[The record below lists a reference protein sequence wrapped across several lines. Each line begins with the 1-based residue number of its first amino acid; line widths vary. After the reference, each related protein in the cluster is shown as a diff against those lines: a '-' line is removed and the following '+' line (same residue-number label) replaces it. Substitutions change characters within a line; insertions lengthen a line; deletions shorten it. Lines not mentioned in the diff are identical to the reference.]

1 MQSMARPA
9 QRGFSLV
16 ETLIALTI
24 LGVALL
30 LGMSLLL
37 QQPRVVSRLDAQRR
51 ALAELEST
59 LEALRSGAIPLQSAR
74 LGPSSSPSNTPSNT
88 PAVVIGVSPAEG
100 PPGLYEV
107 SLRAIYLVE
116 GRTRERTLETLI
128 WSPGP

>member
-1 MQSMARPA
+1 MPARQPA
-9 QRGFSLV
+9 QRGFSLL

-24 LGVALL
+24 LGIALL
-30 LGMSLLL
+30 MGMSLLL
-37 QQPRVVSRLDAQRR
+37 QQPRVVRRIDAQRR

-59 LEALRSGAIPLQSAR
+59 AEALRSGAIPLQSAR
-74 LGPSSSPSNTPSNT
+74 LGPSDT
-88 PAVVIGVSPAEG
+88 PAVVISVSPAGG

>member
-1 MQSMARPA
+1 MLRSGSP
-9 QRGFSLV
+9 RGFSLL

-24 LGVALL
+24 LGIALL

-37 QQPRVVSRLDAQRR
+37 QQPRVVRRLDAQRR

-59 LEALRSGAIPLQSAR
+59 MEALRSGAIPLQSAR
-74 LGPSSSPSNTPSNT
+74 LGPSDT
-88 PAVVIGVSPAEG
+88 PAVVIDVSPAEG
-100 PPGLYEV
+100 PPGLYQV

-116 GRTRERTLETLI
+116 GRTLERTLDTLI

>member
-1 MQSMARPA
+1 MRA

-37 QQPRVVSRLDAQRR
+37 QQPRIVRRLDAQRR
-51 ALAELEST
+51 ALSELEST
-59 LEALRSGAIPLQSAR
+59 VEALRSGAIPLESTR
-74 LGPSSSPSNTPSNT
+74 LGPSPTAAGET
-88 PAVVIGVSPAEG
+88 PAVVIDVTPAAG

-116 GRTRERTLETLI
+116 GRTRERTLDTLI